1 MFSLSLVSLWL
12 ATISAFVRPTTR
24 TGGLEISL
32 STPAHQ
38 VASISEL
45 RIVATVRNVGDE
57 DLKILKPGTVLDNR
71 RPTLSFIVT
80 KDGKE
85 VPFTG
90 VKVRAYSLPYT
101 LHSPSPSL
109 PPPFPLRCSLIGIHD
124 YDSRRIRLP

>member
-45 RIVATVRNVGDE
+45 RVVATVRNVGDE

-109 PPPFPLRCSLIGIHD
+109 PPALFTNR
-124 YDSRRIRLP
+124 YSRL